1 VFFPAPSTE
10 IAPPQDAKLSV
21 LVPEPSDQLQVIN
34 TPTLTL
40 PPQGGGDFFLIPICL
55 PSPLVGEGRVRGEDE
70 KGNSYTI
77 EL

>member
-1 VFFPAPSTE
+1 
-10 IAPPQDAKLSV
+10 
-21 LVPEPSDQLQVIN
+21 VPKVEKRKFLYNQVIN

-55 PSPLVGEGRVRGEDE
+55 PSSRLGVMGEGRVRGKDK

-77 EL
+77 NL